1 MFRYIK
7 QRAAFYLA
15 ALGARFPYEYQLFTS
30 GPGYVS
36 RYERIYSFFKIPRV
50 SYVLFRF
57 SEVTLSIEHMI
68 YFSSRLRLI
77 NFSRIFFNWSASI
90 RSKSRRWKRK
100 FWDNT
105 PRLQCYTLFNSGQ
118 FTGFWQTFMVMYMSH
133 LTYKGFFKK
142 TGTGWSLLHWFRR
155 TNMYWEYPY
164 MWSFFSSNMAVHYEL
179 MNYLLKIRL
188 SCWFRWSFMMDRDMF
203 RLLNFPILLY
213 SLPRL
218 WQPDPAKF
226 VSILR
231 AELSLS

>member
-1 MFRYIK
+1 MFTFLKR
-7 QRAAFYLA
+7 RNAFFTKAFGVLLSYD
-15 ALGARFPYEYQLFTS
+15 YQLLTAC
-30 GPGYVS
+30 PCYIS

-50 SYVLFRF
+50 SYVFVRF
-57 SEVTLSIEHMI
+57 SEVTLAIEHMI
-68 YFSSRLRLI
+68 YFSSRVRLVNI
-77 NFSRIFFNWSASI
+77 SHLLFSWSAPL

-105 PRLQCYTLFNSGQ
+105 PRLQCHSLLNPGH

-142 TGTGWSLLHWFRR
+142 TGTGHALLHWFRR

-179 MNYLLKIRL
+179 MNYLLKIQL
-188 SCWFRWSFMMDRDMF
+188 TCWFRWSFMMDRDLF
-203 RLLNFPILLY
+203 RLLNFPITLY

-231 AELSLS
+231 VALSFS